1 MSHQNLS
8 NTDKSHAAFHRST
21 YSRILGLL
29 TDGLCGI
36 AAAGIV
42 VVVLIQIV
50 SRLLGHP
57 MRWSEELTRALFI
70 WMIFIGLAASIR
82 HADSARV
89 TVLMEA
95 FPNSLRKLTLPI
107 YVITCMI
114 FFILMLW
121 TGWTMMRQQLMMN
134 EMIATLGWP
143 SWVIGMVMPISAI
156 LSILCLIESLQTHR
170 DLIALQS
177 DANQE
182 VKIGGVQP

>member
-1 MSHQNLS
+1 MTHQNLS
-8 NTDKSHAAFHRST
+8 NTDKSQPAFHRSL
-21 YSRILGLL
+21 YSRTLGLL
-29 TDGLCGI
+29 TDGLCGL

-107 YVITCMI
+107 YVISCVI

-121 TGWTMMRQQLMMN
+121 TGWSMMRQQLMMN

-143 SWVIGMVMPISAI
+143 SWVIGMVMPISAV
-156 LSILCLIESLQTHR
+156 LSILCLIESLKTHR
-170 DLIALQS
+170 DLIALKS
-177 DANQE
+177 NANQE
-182 VKIGGVQP
+182 VRIGVVQP

>member
-1 MSHQNLS
+1 MS
-8 NTDKSHAAFHRST
+8 NTGESQVAFHRST
-21 YSRILGLL
+21 YSRILALL

-107 YVITCMI
+107 YVISCVI

-156 LSILCLIESLQTHR
+156 LSLRCLIESLQTHR
-170 DLIALQS
+170 DLISLKS
-177 DANQE
+177 DAKQE
-182 VKIGGVQP
+182 IKVVGVQS